1 MRDEPNV
8 RVKVPKYALIRYHKE
23 CQFIKTAGRW
33 PWKSE
38 SSNECV
44 TTHLPNG
51 LASKMDGTQAHYS
64 YPTFAVKSRL
74 QRVGGRGGRE
84 EAAPREREWSCL

>member
-8 RVKVPKYALIRYHKE
+8 ALKCQTVRSYRHHKR
-23 CQFIKTAGRW
+23 CWFIQTAGRW

-38 SSNECV
+38 SAKECV

-51 LASKMDGTQAHYS
+51 LALKMDG
-64 YPTFAVKSRL
+64 AVA
-74 QRVGGRGGRE
+74 GGLHTAI
-84 EAAPREREWSCL
+84 EAGTCATR